1 MNTTTRFFRFSWS
14 FLGLVLLL
22 AGCREEEKAIQLP
35 LEFALTWEGTT
46 FAIGDQGLDD
56 QGRPA
61 QLERLECYLSAF
73 ALHDV
78 DKGWLDLDTVI
89 RVNFEDNRPVAVLE
103 WTGTGDML
111 VDGFRMGLGVPEDRN
126 VDVDPAQYADPNHPL
141 GFKGSAGMHWGWAAG
156 YIFSVFDGRLLT
168 DPTTLFSYHAG
179 NDKVYRTAE
188 WSWAEPLVFEAG
200 GSISPMVLSLDAYRC
215 LHGQDDVIDPEV
227 DPQSH
232 TGNNLELA
240 RRWVNLYAE
249 AWTLTP

>member
-1 MNTTTRFFRFSWS
+1 MHMTSLFFRRSWP

-22 AGCREEEKAIQLP
+22 AGCREDEPIQLP
-35 LEFALTWEGTT
+35 LEFELTWDGAT
-46 FAIGDQGLDD
+46 FAVGDQGADD
-56 QGRPA
+56 QGRPL

-78 DKGWLDLDTVI
+78 ERGWMELDTVI

-103 WTGTGDML
+103 WAGTGTMEI
-111 VDGFRMGLGVPEDRN
+111 DGFRMGLGGPEDRN
-126 VDVDPAQYADPNHPL
+126 VDVDPAQYTDRNHPL
-141 GFKGSAGMHWGWAAG
+141 GYSGSAGMHWGWAAG

-168 DPTTLFSYHAG
+168 DPATLFSYHAG

-188 WSWAEPLVFEAG
+188 WSWVEPLVLEAG
-200 GSISPMVLSLDAYRC
+200 GSISPMVLSLDAYQC
-215 LHGQDDVIDPEV
+215 LHGEQDVIDPEV

-240 RRWVNLYAE
+240 LRWVNLYAE
-249 AWTLTP
+249 AWTLAP